1 MTGQKISSA
10 NFFDKTN
17 FDHNFRFDQTG
28 FFSSF
33 CFGNFL
39 DSNYVQ
45 IN

>member
-28 FFSSF
+28 FFHHF
-33 CFGNFL
+33 VLATF
-39 DSNYVQ
+39 
-45 IN
+45 